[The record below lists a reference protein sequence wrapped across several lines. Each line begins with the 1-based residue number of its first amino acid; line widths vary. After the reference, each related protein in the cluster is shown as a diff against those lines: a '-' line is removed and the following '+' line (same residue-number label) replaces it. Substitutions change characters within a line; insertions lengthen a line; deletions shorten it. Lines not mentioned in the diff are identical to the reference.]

1 VKWHFTQ
8 CVCNNAPAVTT
19 ASAKA
24 DDDDNVR
31 GPNNISINFFFHWE
45 LLLSLWDHYPRR
57 FQLRSAKWQKA
68 YIGPYF
74 AVRII
79 EPVNCVLQKTA
90 KSKAFVVHVDKLKRC
105 YGETPTSWVSGSNQW
120 IKSKFFFERNRTK
133 NFQYS
138 GLLAWNVTNFFFL
151 SVFFCFST
159 ERESI
164 IQFLAILSFVAEQRC
179 RMDQHCR
186 ICGKFV
192 KSNNMS
198 HHVRRWHSETS
209 ESDNTITSNRTPC
222 SGRKAPTRPNA
233 KHQSRRASFSEST
246 PVLSPSA
253 DYIKDVV
260 SVCSVVW
267 RPLMSPH
274 CQPTWSLISQKSHRH
289 GGCPS

>member
-1 VKWHFTQ
+1 MKWHFTQ

-120 IKSKFFFERNRTK
+120 IKSKFFRKEQNEKFPVQWSACVKRNQ
-133 NFQYS
+133 FLFPFCIF
-138 GLLAWNVTNFFFL
+138 LLLNWKRVYN
-151 SVFFCFST
+151 SVFGYL
-159 ERESI
+159 I
-164 IQFLAILSFVAEQRC
+164 V
-179 RMDQHCR
+179 
-186 ICGKFV
+186 
-192 KSNNMS
+192 
-198 HHVRRWHSETS
+198 
-209 ESDNTITSNRTPC
+209 C
-222 SGRKAPTRPNA
+222 SGA
-233 KHQSRRASFSEST
+233 KMPHG
-246 PVLSPSA
+246 SA
-253 DYIKDVV
+253 LQDLWQ
-260 SVCSVVW
+260 VCE
-267 RPLMSPH
+267 
-274 CQPTWSLISQKSHRH
+274 I
-289 GGCPS
+289 